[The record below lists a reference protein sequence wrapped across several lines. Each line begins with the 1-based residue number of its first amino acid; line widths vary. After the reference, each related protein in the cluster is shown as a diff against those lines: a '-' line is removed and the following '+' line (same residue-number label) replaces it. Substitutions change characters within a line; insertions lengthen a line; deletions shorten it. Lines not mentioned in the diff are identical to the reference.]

1 VAGLAEFRSV
11 IKLHRQQLIGL
22 MEKRGVGKLRAL
34 YADAQADV
42 QRKLRALARTGRG
55 NTFTAHHYRMVL
67 VQIKDGIDQIEQAIA
82 RHLGREARSAGL
94 LAHRQVI
101 AEIKAGSKTFAGHAP
116 VLRAEQAAVAKG
128 LYDNVEP
135 SLIRRHQASARR
147 YGPEVT
153 RAVEHQMALSMT
165 SGDNVGEAI
174 DRVQDTISG
183 ERWRAERIVR
193 CLPGET
199 VVTGAVVGAAHRHW
213 YEGPMVEIVTDGGGK
228 LSATPNHPMLTSRGW
243 VKQGL
248 IAEGD
253 YLTRYGR
260 QENAGPSGH
269 ENVARGPTPIGQIFD
284 ALAAIGVAKWG
295 RAGKPDFDGQRP
307 QGDVDISCTDSLL
320 YYGDFAELTEPLCQ
334 QLFSQT
340 DLGNY
345 RFCPACAALLPD
357 KFSCLCQG
365 PYSNSLL
372 SQAAQNCSI
381 SDVVG
386 LSDIGRAFPCKIPPF
401 DLVQRQLRRGFLAA
415 HLGPL
420 EQQCFVERSVDAG
433 LLDSS
438 FDHLRPQSGFYARLS
453 EAESAAVK
461 LDRVK
466 KKRTVHFAGHVFN
479 LSTPFGYYHANGF
492 FTGNTEM
499 SYSFGVVKQASM
511 EAVQQEVPRM
521 QKRLVATWDDRTGD
535 DSKQLDG
542 QTVDVNKPFVWHVK
556 DSKGLPTGKVVYYM
570 QPPNRPNDREVV
582 IPWRPEWGDTI
593 GGHQGAL

>member
-1 VAGLAEFRSV
+1 MAGLAEFRSV

-193 CLPGET
+193 
-199 VVTGAVVGAAHRHW
+199 
-213 YEGPMVEIVTDGGGK
+213 
-228 LSATPNHPMLTSRGW
+228 
-243 VKQGL
+243 
-248 IAEGD
+248 
-253 YLTRYGR
+253 
-260 QENAGPSGH
+260 
-269 ENVARGPTPIGQIFD
+269 
-284 ALAAIGVAKWG
+284 
-295 RAGKPDFDGQRP
+295 
-307 QGDVDISCTDSLL
+307 
-320 YYGDFAELTEPLCQ
+320 
-334 QLFSQT
+334 
-340 DLGNY
+340 
-345 RFCPACAALLPD
+345 
-357 KFSCLCQG
+357 
-365 PYSNSLL
+365 
-372 SQAAQNCSI
+372 
-381 SDVVG
+381 
-386 LSDIGRAFPCKIPPF
+386 
-401 DLVQRQLRRGFLAA
+401 
-415 HLGPL
+415 
-420 EQQCFVERSVDAG
+420 
-433 LLDSS
+433 
-438 FDHLRPQSGFYARLS
+438 
-453 EAESAAVK
+453 
-461 LDRVK
+461 
-466 KKRTVHFAGHVFN
+466 
-479 LSTPFGYYHANGF
+479 
-492 FTGNTEM
+492 TEM

-570 QPPNRPNDREVV
+570 QPPNRPQDRECV
-582 IPWRPEWGDTI
+582 IAWRPEWGDAI